1 MNLPLGNNNFILISN
16 RDKTPFRKMLL
27 PNRYLENG
35 IELIHPKDA
44 FAFGTWMGL
53 SEKNAWFVT

>member
-44 FAFGTWMGL
+44 FAFGT
-53 SEKNAWFVT
+53 